1 VPGRRVVSEMGNTSL
16 LGAVTNRGRAILRA
30 VADGRAEV
38 SCSCEPD
45 LRVDGLMCCDQAS
58 VRALVHRGY
67 IRLSV
72 ARTLGLWERAELTP
86 AGLALLAA

>member
-1 VPGRRVVSEMGNTSL
+1 MGNVLGDVPGI
-16 LGAVTNRGRAILRA
+16 TNRARAILRA
-30 VADGRAEV
+30 VAAGRAEV

-58 VRALVHRGY
+58 VRTLVHRGY
-67 IRLSV
+67 IRLSA
-72 ARTLGLWERAELTP
+72 ARTLGKWEPAQLTA